1 MTRSPDS
8 VFTPRAATIN
18 PSMYIARADLEK
30 ALRDGLTSQQ
40 HLIVHGE
47 SGTGKSWL
55 YKKVLADLNVYFE
68 VANLANASR
77 MGSITN
83 ELRNLVS
90 RDGKAEKTGYSESK
104 SAEINAVFA
113 AGSLDHTGQYEYGQK
128 EPFEACLATIRKKAG
143 KRNGILVLDNLEAAF
158 NEKFLKELADLL
170 ILCDDER
177 YAAYRVKILIVGVPG
192 GVREYYYKTPH
203 HATVAN
209 RLREL
214 PEVSRL
220 TSEQC
225 KSLAKKGFE
234 ETLGYK
240 LENPGSIYR
249 HIAWVTDRIPQM
261 IHEYCLEVA
270 NLVHATSRTISTE
283 SLETADELWLA
294 QSMYHGY
301 SVIEQH
307 MNERDTKAGRRNQ
320 TLFALGCTDSEQVKA
335 SDIEELIR
343 DRFPNSTRNTT
354 LNVAQILAQLAKS
367 AQPVLK
373 RTPKGDAY
381 TFADPRYRM
390 ALRAMLTNSSEE
402 RVEKVPLANK

>member
-1 MTRSPDS
+1 
-8 VFTPRAATIN
+8 
-18 PSMYIARADLEK
+18 MYVAREDLEK
-30 ALRDGLTSQQ
+30 ALRDGLNSQQ

-55 YKKVLADLNVYFE
+55 YKKVLADLKVYFE

-77 MGSITN
+77 LGSITN

-104 SAEINAVFA
+104 SAGFDALA
-113 AGSLDHTGQYEYGQK
+113 AKAALDHTGQYEYGQK
-128 EPFEACLATIRKKAG
+128 EPFEACLSAIRCRAG
-143 KRNGILVLDNLEAAF
+143 KRKGILVLDNLEAAF
-158 NEKFLKELADLL
+158 TDAFLKELADLL

-177 YAAYRVKILIVGVPG
+177 YAEYGVKILIVGVPG

-220 TSEQC
+220 TREQC
-225 KSLAKKGFE
+225 TSLAKKGFE
-234 ETLGYK
+234 QALGYTV
-240 LENPGSIYR
+240 ESPSAVYA

-270 NLVHATSRTISTE
+270 NLVHKSDRVITTE
-283 SLETADELWLA
+283 SLNKADELWLA

-301 SVIEQH
+301 SVVEQH

-320 TLFALGCTDSEQVKA
+320 TLFSLGCTDREQVKA
-335 SDIEELIR
+335 SDIEDVIR
-343 DRFPNSTRNTT
+343 RQFPNSTRDTT
-354 LNVAQILAQLAKS
+354 LNVTQILAQLAKGG
-367 AQPVLK
+367 QPVLK

-390 ALRAMLTNSSEE
+390 ALRAMLTKSTEE
-402 RVEKVPLANK
+402 RVEKVPLANT